1 MGVSAILYTAF
12 LAAVGLGRLVELRIS
27 RRNQQRLI
35 ARGAAPVPDLGFRWM
50 VALHA
55 GILVFAGLEVWFL
68 RRPFLPE
75 LAATMAALFLLSNA
89 VRWWVIVTLADH
101 WNVQVMASTGLGVV
115 SSGPFRWVRHPNYAA
130 VFVEMIALPL
140 IHTAWLTAL
149 AGAIAH
155 VSVLRR
161 RLNVEDRVLLADPAY
176 RTAMGWK
183 PRFIPN
189 FFSAPRHPEEASSR
203 R

>member
-27 RRNQQRLI
+27 RRNRQSMMAL
-35 ARGAAPVPDLGFRWM
+35 GAAPVPDPNFRWM

-68 RRPFLPE
+68 RRPFLPT

-89 VRWWVIVTLADH
+89 VRWWVIVTLAGH

-155 VSVLRR
+155 IFVLHG
-161 RLNVEDRVLLADPAY
+161 RLKLEDRVLLADPAY

-189 FFSAPRHPEEASSR
+189 FFSAARHPEEASSR